1 LLPKGN
7 SRELTDV
14 VSTEVV
20 STEVVSTE
28 VVFTTR
34 FATNTCFA
42 FRALRLPTVHL
53 NLHSLD
59 GQIAWGARSL
69 IFVRLN
75 GVTEISGTTPWV
87 SRGIDPEENDKRP
100 LGSFGRVASRMNCRY
115 RAPVPFTPLVATVLL
130 ASQSIGSRCDARKPR
145 TRPFS
150 PDSSGRDQRL
160 DQHRFRSLGKLV
172 VGNLDR
178 IADVD
183 NVGN

>member
-34 FATNTCFA
+34 FATNTRCA

-75 GVTEISGTTPWV
+75 GVTEISGTTT
-87 SRGIDPEENDKRP
+87 RGYHEGPIAKKTTKGHSGALAEWP
-100 LGSFGRVASRMNCRY
+100 LG
-115 RAPVPFTPLVATVLL
+115 
-130 ASQSIGSRCDARKPR
+130 
-145 TRPFS
+145 
-150 PDSSGRDQRL
+150 
-160 DQHRFRSLGKLV
+160 
-172 VGNLDR
+172 
-178 IADVD
+178 
-183 NVGN
+183 